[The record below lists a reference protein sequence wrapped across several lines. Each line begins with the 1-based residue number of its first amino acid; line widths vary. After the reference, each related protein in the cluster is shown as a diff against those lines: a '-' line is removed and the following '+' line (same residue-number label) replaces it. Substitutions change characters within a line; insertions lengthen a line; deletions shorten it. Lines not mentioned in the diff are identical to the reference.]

1 MIHIKNLNLKF
12 KDQVIFNDVSLTLKD
27 NDKVGIV
34 GRNGSGKTTLL
45 RIIAGTQKP
54 DSGVIQKPSSFKIGY
69 MPQEFTL
76 TSSKNILEETL
87 NAIKDIDEAEKPRA
101 EVDAKKILLGL
112 GFKQSQ
118 FTQPVATL
126 STGWKMR
133 VVLAQLLL
141 QKADFY
147 LFDEPTNHLDLIA
160 QEWFFDFLKNAPF
173 GFALVSHDRHYLD
186 NLCITIIELENGNAT
201 KYNGNYTTYLKQKGE
216 RAAIEQATYENQ
228 QKEIKR
234 KQQTIDRF
242 RAKATKAK
250 MVKKIEKEL
259 ARMDVITIAL
269 QPSTVHFSFPETRES
284 GKTVLHAE
292 HLSFSFPD
300 KPILKDASFTLLR
313 HEKTAIVAPNGT
325 GKTTLL
331 NLIVG
336 KYKPEA
342 GAIAFGHN
350 VKIAYFEQDQL
361 ETFNPEKTILETVQD
376 RTDATDLT
384 IRTMLGSFLFTQD
397 LINKKIK
404 VLSGG
409 EKNRVN
415 MVCTLLQKAN
425 LLLLDEPTNHL
436 DIYSKEILLQALKEY
451 TGTVLFVSH
460 DHNFVNDLSTSILE
474 LSDCKIAHYHGN
486 YESYLEQKRDA
497 AKFVDLPLKEVLPS
511 TLNSTSKG
519 SSQKADFEKRLQIK
533 RIETKINTIEKR
545 IMEGNKKLEHLKYG
559 TQEFDRI
566 YKELQ
571 KLQQDLLLRLAE
583 WEELNI

>member
-1 MIHIKNLNLKF
+1 MIHIKDLNLTF

-27 NDKVGIV
+27 NDKIGIV

-45 RIIAGTQKP
+45 RIIAGMQQA
-54 DSGVIQKPSSFKIGY
+54 DLGIIQKPSSFKIGY

-76 TSSKNILEETL
+76 TSSKNVLDETL
-87 NAIKDIDEAEKPRA
+87 NAIKDLDQTERPLA
-101 EVDAKKILLGL
+101 EVAAKKILLGL
-112 GFKQSQ
+112 GFKQDQ
-118 FTQPVATL
+118 LIQPVATL

-147 LFDEPTNHLDLIA
+147 LFDEPTNHLDLLA
-160 QEWFFDFLKNAPF
+160 QEWFFNFLKNAPF
-173 GFALVSHDRHYLD
+173 GFALVSHDRYYLD
-186 NLCITIIELENGNAT
+186 HLCSSIIELEGGNCT
-201 KYNGNYTTYLKQKGE
+201 RYNGNYTSYLKQKEE

-259 ARMDVITIAL
+259 AKMDIISIAP

-284 GKTVLHAE
+284 GKTVLHVE
-292 HLSFSFPD
+292 HLSFSFSN
-300 KPILKDASFTLLR
+300 KPILKDAAFTLLR

-336 KYKPEA
+336 KYKQQA
-342 GAIAFGHN
+342 GTITFGHN

-361 ETFNPEKTILETVQD
+361 ETFHPEKTIFETVQE
-376 RTDATDLT
+376 RTNATDLT

-397 LINKKIK
+397 LITKKIK

-415 MVCTLLQKAN
+415 MVCTLLQNAN
-425 LLLLDEPTNHL
+425 FLLLDEPTNHL

-451 TGTVLFVSH
+451 QGTILFVSH
-460 DHNFVNDLSTSILE
+460 DHNFVNNLSTSILE
-474 LSDCKIAHYHGN
+474 LSDGKIAHYHGN
-486 YESYLEQKRDA
+486 YESYLEQKRA
-497 AKFVDLPLKEVLPS
+497 FAVETTQTKIEPKKIEKSEHNVDYESRKQLSRL
-511 TLNSTSKG
+511 TSKIERLEKQVVELNNKM
-519 SSQKADFEKRLQIK
+519 SNIEHNTTQFNKLFSELQQKHQELEEALQ
-533 RIETKINTIEKR
+533 EW
-545 IMEGNKKLEHLKYG
+545 EHL
-559 TQEFDRI
+559 
-566 YKELQ
+566 LS
-571 KLQQDLLLRLAE
+571 
-583 WEELNI
+583 